1 MSGKIFVLRA
11 GEGLVELQQE
21 RYENEDLF
29 QTLIEQYPAILAG
42 DQMTPDNP
50 RRWLLISREM
60 NVPLDEGRGSLDH
73 FYVDQDAIPTFIEV
87 KRGTDTRIRREVV
100 GQMLDY
106 AANGKRYWSIGMIR
120 ELYDKHTHAGG
131 VTLTDIGVTE
141 DAEETFWQTADR
153 NLRNGKIRLLFVAD
167 EIPDSLQAIIEYLN
181 EQMTDTEVFGIE
193 IKQFVGTDGI
203 TKTLVPNLVGRTAKA
218 DNAKSASGGSSK
230 QKYANR
236 DEFFNSMDIPTVE
249 KLYKELFA
257 FADKHS
263 YKIGMGTAGFSFNVV
278 GANKKTNTLLFGYG
292 TDAQWDN
299 RKNCIETTFWLSKEM
314 SGDVLKQY
322 KDLIGKL
329 NFFEPTQSGNF
340 KWQLTSE
347 STDGQIQELM
357 TVIEHVVDKIN
368 GGVEQNDG

>member
-1 MSGKIFVLRA
+1 MSGKIFVLRD

-60 NVPLDEGRGSLDH
+60 SVPLDEGRGSLDH

-106 AANGKRYWSIGMIR
+106 AANGKRYWSIGLIR
-120 ELYDKHTHAGG
+120 ELYDKNTQADGI
-131 VTLTDIGVTE
+131 TLTDLGITE
-141 DAEETFWQTADR
+141 DEEETFWQTVDR
-153 NLRNGKIRLLFVAD
+153 NLRSGKIRLLFVAD

-181 EQMTDTEVFGIE
+181 EKMTDTEVFGIE
-193 IKQFVGTDGI
+193 IKQFVGTDGV
-203 TKTLVPNLVGRTAKA
+203 TKTLVPSLIGRTAK
-218 DNAKSASGGSSK
+218 SAGSGGSK

-236 DEFFNSMDIPTVE
+236 DEFFSSVNVPSVE
-249 KLYKELFA
+249 KLYRDLFA
-257 FADKHS
+257 FADKQS
-263 YKIGMGTAGFSFNVV
+263 YKIGMGTAGFSFNIV
-278 GANKKTNTLLFGYG
+278 GANKKTSTLLFGYG

-314 SGDVLKQY
+314 SSNVLEQY
-322 KDLIGKL
+322 KDLIGTL
-329 NFFEPTQSGNF
+329 GFFEPTPSGNF

-357 TVIEHVVDKIN
+357 TVIQHVADKIN
-368 GGVEQNDG
+368 GGVESNDG